1 MKRIVPAAAVAVAV
15 VVAGWAVLHRGPR
28 APGVLLISIDT
39 LRRDHVSAYGYDRPT
54 TPTLD
59 LLAEEGALFEWAW
72 SPSSWTLPSH
82 VSALTGLSPSA
93 HQVEGERDRLAEE
106 VATLAQTLDRAGYAT
121 AGFTSHVYLDEKYG
135 FSRGFDAYV
144 TRPVQIAEEVSDQAI
159 AWLKAHDRGPFF
171 LFLHYF
177 DPHADYAPPQE
188 YARVFG
194 ADPAERSFGEWGF
207 LRQFEDPDTPLPDD
221 VARRVVA
228 LYDGEVLYT
237 DAHISRVIETL
248 RRQRRLDD
256 TIVAVFSDH
265 GEEFKEHASFGHGDT
280 LYAEVTRIPLIFRY
294 PRRIPAGTRV
304 RSLASLTDLPGL
316 IASLAGL
323 ASDDPRS
330 RGSSAPTPLL
340 EEVVGGGAPP
350 VERRLILETTREGP
364 KRFATLNGRYS
375 YIWPASYA
383 RLLDPGAAPHG
394 PVRDWIP
401 VPEALFRMDEDPEQR
416 VNLLDAGGSGAS
428 PEAVAAADA
437 ERAAV
442 LRYLQEHV
450 RGLRFVC
457 GSSDGRPTRFEGTVQ
472 FEAAVSDE
480 PFGFNFGERDEVV
493 PLESGV
499 MGLRSRRYGVHL
511 ETGASEKGIV
521 FPRPDGVTRAQIA
534 LLRDGAGLFD
544 GVTPIPGP
552 GETMFL
558 GGRDAAGGGCRLEG
572 GVAPLESDREEVS
585 LSAEQI
591 ERLKS
596 LGYVE

>member
-1 MKRIVPAAAVAVAV
+1 MKRIVPAAAAAAAVL
-15 VVAGWAVLHRGPR
+15 VAGWTLLHRGSRP
-28 APGVLLISIDT
+28 PGVLLISIDT
-39 LRRDHVSAYGYDRPT
+39 LRQDHVSAYGYDRPT

-59 LLAEEGALFEWAW
+59 HLAVEGALFESAW
-72 SPSSWTLPSH
+72 SPSSWTLPAH

-106 VATLAQTLDRAGYAT
+106 VLTLAQTLARAGYAT

-135 FSRGFDAYV
+135 FSRGFDEYV

-159 AWLKAHDRGPFF
+159 AWLEAHDRGTFF

-177 DPHADYAPPQE
+177 DPHADYAPPE
-188 YARVFG
+188 DYARVFDS
-194 ADPAERSFGEWGF
+194 DPAERSFGEWGF
-207 LRQFEDPDTPLPDD
+207 LRQFEDPDTPLPED
-221 VARRVVA
+221 VARRIAA
-228 LYDGEVLYT
+228 LYDGEILYT
-237 DAHISRVIETL
+237 DAHIARVIETL

-280 LYAEVTRIPLIFRY
+280 LYAEVTRIPLILRY
-294 PRRIPAGTRV
+294 PPRIPSGTRV
-304 RSLASLTDLPGL
+304 RALASLTDLPGL
-316 IASLAGL
+316 IAFLAGL
-323 ASDDPRS
+323 AWDDPDA
-330 RGSSAPTPLL
+330 RGASAPTPLL
-340 EEVVGGGAPP
+340 EEVVGRGGPP
-350 VERRLILETTREGP
+350 IERRLILETTREGP

-383 RLLDPGAAPHG
+383 RLLVTGTASHG

-401 VPEALFRMDEDPEQR
+401 VPEALFRMDEDPGQT

-428 PEAVAAADA
+428 GETVAAADT

-457 GSSDGRPTRFEGTVQ
+457 GSADGRPTRFDGTVQ

-480 PFGFNFGERDEVV
+480 PFGYNLGPGDELV
-493 PLESGV
+493 PLSGA
-499 MGLRSRRYGVHL
+499 MGLRSRRYGVQL

-521 FPRPDGVTRAQIA
+521 FPRPEGVTRAHVA

-544 GVTPIPGP
+544 GVTPLPQPGQ
-552 GETMFL
+552 TVFL
-558 GGRDAAGGGCRLEG
+558 GDAADGGCRLEG
-572 GVAPLESDREEVS
+572 GVAPLELHREEVS
-585 LSAEQI
+585 LSEEQI